1 MRKKLWTLVF
11 SFLIIFS
18 FSNNCKA
25 QHDFEIAKNVDIFI
39 SILKELNAKYAD
51 EISPGDLTKTAID
64 AMLSSLDPY
73 TVYYPESQIEDYK
86 MMSTISANAPNGCRL
101 TIFTVAT
108 SPTA

>member
-1 MRKKLWTLVF
+1 MRKNRNFASYISKKSYMRKKLCALLF

-18 FSNNCKA
+18 FSNVCNA
-25 QHDFEIAKNVDIFI
+25 QHDFEIAKNVDIFV

-73 TVYYPESQIEDYK
+73 TVYYPESQI
-86 MMSTISANAPNGCRL
+86 
-101 TIFTVAT
+101 
-108 SPTA
+108 